1 MWVFF
6 VARSADKVPKHVAD
20 ERVRLQGLRV
30 KNLELEHFLLEPM
43 QRVTRYPLLISHVC
57 VVFQSLCLRVQ
68 YVDRFFFS
76 PDPPIH

>member
-6 VARSADKVPKHVAD
+6 VARSADKGAKHLAD

-68 YVDRFFFS
+68 HVNRIFFS